1 MRIAKLHMDAQDK
14 TRFEIHGKSSVKYHL
29 KANHVVEAKRW
40 FWSLNNAIQWA
51 KDEARE
57 EEKQRTKDAE
67 ILRQAKLE
75 QFEKH
80 PQEDRPEGSSAG
92 SIKAGE
98 KDLALTSSLG
108 VPSHSG
114 SKLSPQSSRAFTET
128 GDGDDEKSSYI
139 PYDSSAA
146 QGDLI
151 KPESHMSAPPQ
162 EDLGEGDYGDYA
174 SSNDV
179 AQPSNKDAFNI
190 TAQSAKLQLDLL
202 RSVSTALQAERKRNP
217 LLVISDASVTQAL
230 TTYEGALGSLDSLV
244 AHLLKISQDRDAY
257 WQYRLDREADARKM
271 WEESMAHV
279 AREHEELQNKIGES
293 EERRRRTKKALKETL
308 EASAANSRAVSDG
321 SSLVQFADTSERDEE
336 VAEERPPLSAKSS
349 GNKVPTR
356 KPTALSQLTA
366 ISDSESG
373 DDEEFFDAV
382 DAGEVEVVQTLK
394 TKDDSIPESDSTGDL
409 RALKRSEIEPSFQG
423 YEDPVRE
430 RLNMEVDNRPR
441 ISLWVSMLHLVI
453 TGKCILTRAARESLN
468 Q

>member
-57 EEKQRTKDAE
+57 EERQKTKDAE
-67 ILRQAKLE
+67 MLRQAKIE
-75 QFEKH
+75 QIEKH
-80 PQEDRPEGSSAG
+80 PQEDRPEGSAAG

-98 KDLALTSSLG
+98 KGLASTSSLG
-108 VPSHSG
+108 VTSHSG
-114 SKLSPQSSRAFTET
+114 SKLSPQSSRAFTDT
-128 GDGDDEKSSYI
+128 GDGDEEKFSYI
-139 PYDSSAA
+139 PYGSTSV
-146 QGDLI
+146 QGDLV
-151 KPESHMSAPPQ
+151 KPASHMSAPRQ
-162 EDLGEGDYGDYA
+162 EELGEEDSGEYA

-179 AQPSNKDAFNI
+179 TQPSTKDAFNI

-202 RSVSTALQAERKRNP
+202 RSVSAALQAERKKNP

-230 TTYEGALGSLDSLV
+230 TAYEGALSSLDSLV

-257 WQYRLDREADARKM
+257 WQYRLDREADARRM

-308 EASAANSRAVSDG
+308 EASAANHG
-321 SSLVQFADTSERDEE
+321 QSLVPVADISERDNE
-336 VAEERPPLSAKSS
+336 VAKERPPLSAKTS
-349 GNKVPTR
+349 GNKVPAR
-356 KPTALSQLTA
+356 KPTTLSQLTA

-394 TKDDSIPESDSTGDL
+394 TKHSGLPALDSTSDL
-409 RALKRSEIEPSFQG
+409 RVLKRSEIEPSFEG

-441 ISLWVSMLHLVI
+441 ISLWVSMLHLVRS
-453 TGKCILTRAARESLN
+453 GKCLLTRLLGN
-468 Q
+468 P

>member
-57 EEKQRTKDAE
+57 DEKRRTKDAE
-67 ILRQAKLE
+67 ALRQAKIE
-75 QFEKH
+75 QIEKQ
-80 PQEDRPEGSSAG
+80 PQEDRPEGSIAG
-92 SIKAGE
+92 SKGNE
-98 KDLALTSSLG
+98 KGLAHTSSLS

-114 SKLSPQSSRAFTET
+114 SKLSFQSSRAFTEA
-128 GDGDDEKSSYI
+128 GDGEDEILPYI
-139 PYDSSAA
+139 PYGSSA
-146 QGDLI
+146 QGDLV
-151 KPESHMSAPPQ
+151 KPASHLSAPPPEDQ
-162 EDLGEGDYGDYA
+162 EDGEDYGDYA

-179 AQPSNKDAFNI
+179 AQPSTKDAFNI

-202 RSVSTALQAERKRNP
+202 RSVSAALQAEQKKNP

-230 TTYEGALGSLDSLV
+230 TAYEGAVGSLDGLV

-257 WQYRLDREADARKM
+257 WQYRLDREADTRKM

-279 AREHEELQNKIGES
+279 AREHEELQNRIGES
-293 EERRRRTKKALKETL
+293 EEKRRRTKKALKETL
-308 EASAANSRAVSDG
+308 EASAANSRAVSHG
-321 SSLVQFADTSERDEE
+321 PSLVQIPDSVEKDEQ
-336 VAEERPPLSAKSS
+336 VAEERPPLSAKPS
-349 GNKVPTR
+349 GNEVPTR

-366 ISDSESG
+366 LSESESD

-394 TKDDSIPESDSTGDL
+394 TEDSSLLPEGDTTRDL
-409 RALKRSEIEPSFQG
+409 RALKHSEIEPSFEG

-430 RLNMEVDNRPR
+430 RLKMEADNRPK
-441 ISLWVSMLHLVI
+441 ISLWVSMLHTLFLNEKSLFNTV
-453 TGKCILTRAARESLN
+453 TRVS
-468 Q
+468 